1 MAFYRQG
8 QNLKS
13 IYLSDP
19 TVLEQ
24 FIGSSLFISGRNN
37 NGQIGNNSTTNV
49 TSPVQTVALGVT
61 WKLVAGGGD
70 FSAGIKTDGTLW
82 MWGSNTNGQLGDNTN
97 TNRSSPV
104 QEVTASTNWR
114 AVACGKQVTGAIK
127 TDGSLWMWG
136 NNSYGMTGLGSA
148 SGNTVSP
155 TQLGTEYNWKQVSAG
170 YLHVGAVR
178 TDGTLW
184 MWGNNGIGQLGNNS
198 SGTTTNVSPIQVPG
212 TTWNSLACGNAF
224 TGAIK
229 TDGSLWLWGYNG
241 YGGLG
246 DNTSVA
252 KSSPVQTVAGGTNWK
267 SVTAGYYFTAAIKT
281 DGTLWLW
288 GQNSF
293 GQLGGAAGSTSS
305 PVQTVSAGN
314 NWKYVACHSQSYSTT
329 AIKTDGTLWMWGWNH
344 YGELGLAAYTT
355 SSPVQCWGS
364 GTNWKLVAAGHYC
377 VIAVTYTDQQNN

>member
-8 QNLKS
+8 QNLTS

-24 FIGSSLFISGRNN
+24 FIGSSLFISGKNQ
-37 NGQIGNNSTTNV
+37 NGQIGNNSTTAV
-49 TSPVQTVALGVT
+49 TSPVQTVARGVT
-61 WKLVAGGGD
+61 WKLVAGGGY

-82 MWGSNTNGQLGDNTN
+82 MWGLNTHGQLGDNTN

-114 AVACGKQVTGAIK
+114 AVACGNQVTGAIK

-136 NNSYGMTGLGSA
+136 NNSYGMTGLGLT

-155 TQLGTEYNWKQVSAG
+155 TQLGTQYNWKQVSAG
-170 YLHVGAVR
+170 FQHAGAVR

-184 MWGNNGIGQLGNNS
+184 MWGSNGIGQLGNNS
-198 SGTTTNVSPIQVPG
+198 SGTTTNTSPIQVPG
-212 TTWNSLACGNAF
+212 TTWNSFACGNQF

-229 TDGSLWLWGYNG
+229 TDGSLWMWGSNN
-241 YGGLG
+241 YGQLG
-246 DNTSVA
+246 ASVGNQ
-252 KSSPVQTVAGGTNWK
+252 SSPIQTVAGGTNWK

-293 GQLGGAAGSTSS
+293 GQLGNSGGNTSS

-314 NWKYVACHSQSYSTT
+314 NWKYVACHSQAYATT

-344 YGELGLAAYTT
+344 YGELGSAAYTT
-355 SSPVQCWGS
+355 NSPVQGWGS
-364 GTNWKLVAAGHYC
+364 GTNWKLVAAGMFC